1 MTITAMS
8 LAERRQAL
16 RLQLL
21 AQRQLIAQRL
31 EVSPAA
37 AGEYPRS
44 MTIRFLVQRPALAA
58 TLFAGLGTLL
68 VGTRFFRSMTT
79 GLALARILR
88 STIGRQGQQPV
99 AQTGGR
105 GADSLP

>member
-1 MTITAMS
+1 MTITPMS
-8 LAERRQAL
+8 LVERRQTL

-31 EVSPAA
+31 EIAPTGS
-37 AGEYPRS
+37 GEYPRS
-44 MTIRFLVQRPALAA
+44 MVIRFLVQRPALAG

-79 GLALARILR
+79 ALALARILR
-88 STIGRQGQQPV
+88 STASNRQGRQP
-99 AQTGGR
+99 AQT
-105 GADSLP
+105 ADCVP